1 MAHDIIDNR
10 EEKLADHIGKL
21 LDNAQRARFA
31 VGYFF
36 LSGFKAIAGRLEQVE
51 ELRLLIGSTT
61 SRETVEALVLSR
73 ESEEAA
79 AKTLEAQ
86 NYLTP
91 AEKREAAADAAQ
103 QLTKLAAQLPQ
114 TDEDEEYIKQ
124 LARLVRDGKVKVK
137 VFTKG
142 VLHAKAYIAD
152 FKDGQFH
159 SGAAIVGSSN
169 LSLSGV
175 SSNTE
180 LNVVV
185 PGNENH
191 AKLSQWFDEL
201 WADAQDFDESLMNVL
216 ESSWAIAE
224 PTPYELYL
232 KVVYELVKERLDEDE
247 TIHHLSPGSVPEL
260 FHYQAQAVMQ
270 ARGILRDYGGV
281 FLADVVGLGKTYMG
295 AALLADLYARTGE
308 KAIIICPPVLKPQ
321 WEYVCDLYDLPVKV
335 FSRGRLSEIE
345 EDERLMSRPIV
356 LVDESHHFRH
366 AYTKGYQSLER
377 ICYRKKVILVTA
389 TPYNTEARDLL
400 HQMKLFH
407 SSEITSIPIDPPTL
421 NEFFQLVEKNER
433 KLPDLLEH
441 VMVRRTRRHIEK
453 FFPEDMEGGKL
464 KFPKRAA
471 PERVDYSIDDVYPG
485 IYDQLESL
493 LSKLEFARY
502 NLFQYVKPEHRE
514 DPELSQL
521 KEAGKNL
528 VMLMKTMLFK
538 RMESSVAALRRS
550 VGDQAE
556 IHKLFLEQLNRGY
569 VPTGLL
575 AEELSRFQKTGD
587 DERLEEI
594 IEQSEEKYKADKF
607 KIDRLKED
615 IERDMHLFEQV
626 FELVQDLKPENDAKL
641 KRLLELLEQPPLKD
655 QKVLIFTEFATT
667 ANYIGEEIVKRF
679 PKADFVSGASKDVLD
694 KVKRFAPKANRAKI
708 PAADELRVLVTTD
721 ILAEGLN
728 LQDCNV
734 VVSYDLHWNPVRLI
748 QRIGRVDRVS
758 TEHEEIHTL
767 NFFPEA
773 KAEAQ
778 LGLEQRLTKR
788 FNEIH
793 KHLGLDAKYLSQAE
807 QLSDVKLFKKIYT
820 GDASALEESEEDVEV
835 SFAELIKLLRDLRKA
850 DPELYKRIAN
860 LPDKMRSARR
870 ADLDELVVFCK
881 HNEFAMLYLADA
893 QGRVTSQDQM
903 DIIKKLRCE
912 PNTKALPLPA
922 GFNAKVRDVEQQFK
936 EAAAARIADRN
947 AVASEPIVRQTIKKL
962 NTIAKKVT
970 GADKATVSEIRER
983 LNAAISPQQRGK
995 LRSILKQT
1003 DTPADT
1009 VAELKK
1015 LLLSQQSLRFGDEHT
1030 GRLIAEPVVIHIIA
1044 SEALVK

>member
-36 LSGFKAIAGRLEQVE
+36 LSGFKAIAGRLEEVE

-79 AKTLEAQ
+79 AKALEAKRYQ
-86 NYLTP
+86 TP
-91 AEKREAAADAAQ
+91 AEKREAAAEAAQ

-114 TDEDEEYIKQ
+114 TDEDEDYIKQ
-124 LARLVRDGKVKVK
+124 LARLVRDGKIKVK

-159 SGAAIVGSSN
+159 TGAAIVGSSN

-191 AKLSQWFDEL
+191 EKLGQWFDEL
-201 WADAQDFDESLMNVL
+201 WADAEDFDESLMHVL

-247 TIHHLSPGSVPEL
+247 GVHSTGGSSVPEL
-260 FHYQAQAVMQ
+260 YNYQREAVMQ

-321 WEYVCDLYDLPVKV
+321 WEYVCDLYDLPVHV
-335 FSRGRLSEIE
+335 VSRGKLNNIE
-345 EDERLMSRPIV
+345 EDDRLMNRPIV

-366 AYTKGYQSLER
+366 QYTKSYQSLER
-377 ICYRKKVILVTA
+377 ICYRKKVILITA

-400 HQMKLFH
+400 HQIKLFNPG
-407 SSEITSIPIDPPTL
+407 EITSIPIDPPSL
-421 NEFFQLVEKNER
+421 NEFFQLVEKGER

-441 VMVRRTRRHIEK
+441 VMVRRTRRHITDS
-453 FFPEDMEGGKL
+453 FPEDIKDGKL
-464 KFPKRAA
+464 RFPKRAA
-471 PERVDYSIDDVYPG
+471 PQRVEYSIDEVYPG
-485 IYDQLESL
+485 IYDQLEKL
-493 LSKLEFARY
+493 LGKLEFARY
-502 NLFQYVKPEHRE
+502 NLYQYVKPEHRE

-528 VMLMKTMLFK
+528 VALMKTMLFK

-550 VGDQAE
+550 VKDQAE

-575 AEELSRFQKTGD
+575 AEELSKYQKSGD
-587 DERLEEI
+587 DERLEEL

-615 IERDMHLFEQV
+615 IEKDMNLFQQT

-641 KRLLELLEQPPLKD
+641 KRLSALLNEATLKGH
-655 QKVLIFTEFATT
+655 KVLIFTEFATT
-667 ANYIGEEIVKRF
+667 ANYIGEELVKQF
-679 PKADFVSGASKDVLD
+679 PKADFVSGASKDILD
-694 KVKRFAPKANRAKI
+694 KVKRFAPKANRVKV
-708 PAADELRVLVTTD
+708 PTADELLVLVTTD

-728 LQDCNV
+728 LQDCNI

-748 QRIGRVDRVS
+748 QRVGRVDRVS
-758 TEHEEIHTL
+758 TEHSEIHTF
-767 NFFPEA
+767 NFLPERE
-773 KAEAQ
+773 AEAR

-788 FNEIH
+788 FNDIH
-793 KHLGLDAKYLSQAE
+793 KHLGLDSKYISQAE

-820 GDASALEESEEDVEV
+820 GDESALEEPDEEADV
-835 SFAELIKLLRDLRKA
+835 SFAELIKMLRDLRKSE
-850 DPELYKRIAN
+850 PEVYKRIAT

-870 ADLDELVVFCK
+870 ADLNELVVFCK
-881 HNEFAMLYLADA
+881 HNEFAMLYLADES
-893 QGRVTSQDQM
+893 GKVTSQDQI
-903 DIIKKLRCE
+903 DILKKLRCQ
-912 PNTKALPLPA
+912 PNTKPLPLPA
-922 GFNAKVRDVEQQFK
+922 GFNAKVREVEQQFK
-936 EAAAARIADRN
+936 DAAAARIADRN

-962 NTIAKKVT
+962 NTVAKKVT
-970 GADKATVSEIRER
+970 GTDKKTVSELRER
-983 LNAAISPQQRGK
+983 LNRSISPQQRSK
-995 LRSILKQT
+995 LRSILRQT

-1015 LLLSQQSLRFGDEHT
+1015 LLLSQQSLQFGEEQQGHA
-1030 GRLIAEPVVIHIIA
+1030 GAEPVVVHIIA
-1044 SEALVK
+1044 SEALIE